1 MEEYVK
7 DPPTNPIITPYSEY
21 ICISIDMRVGIMMKM
36 MMMIVLFECAIIQ
49 NEKERALRSIAQT
62 FVRRAIRRSERQ
74 RDNASNL
81 TPPALATH

>member
-1 MEEYVK
+1 
-7 DPPTNPIITPYSEY
+7 
-21 ICISIDMRVGIMMKM
+21 MMKM

-81 TPPALATH
+81 TPAAVPVVVVALYIMLIFNFGVGWGGKNY